1 MNVKGL
7 ILAGSA
13 DFKNELSKSD
23 LFDNRL
29 QAKVIKIVDI
39 SYGGENGFNQAI
51 ELSAETLANV
61 KFVQEKKLLEA
72 YFEEISQDTG
82 KFCYG
87 IEDTLKALDLGSCEK
102 IIVYENLN
110 TIRYTLKDI
119 EGEEVVAHVNPELP
133 DKSWQLDKKTGTE
146 MEIVK
151 EESFLEWLAE
161 NYKNYGAE
169 LEFVTD
175 KSSEG
180 AQFVQGFGGIGA
192 ILRYKVNFEQLADE
206 SSEDEYYD
214 DDDDSFI

>member
-1 MNVKGL
+1 M
-7 ILAGSA
+7 
-13 DFKNELSKSD
+13 
-23 LFDNRL
+23 
-29 QAKVIKIVDI
+29 
-39 SYGGENGFNQAI
+39 
-51 ELSAETLANV
+51 
-61 KFVQEKKLLEA
+61 
-72 YFEEISQDTG
+72 
-82 KFCYG
+82 
-87 IEDTLKALDLGSCEK
+87 KALDLGSCEK

>member
-1 MNVKGL
+1 MAVG
-7 ILAGSA
+7 
-13 DFKNELSKSD
+13 
-23 LFDNRL
+23 
-29 QAKVIKIVDI
+29 Q
-39 SYGGENGFNQAI
+39 
-51 ELSAETLANV
+51 
-61 KFVQEKKLLEA
+61 
-72 YFEEISQDTG
+72 
-82 KFCYG
+82 
-87 IEDTLKALDLGSCEK
+87 
-102 IIVYENLN
+102 
-110 TIRYTLKDI
+110 
-119 EGEEVVAHVNPELP
+119 
-133 DKSWQLDKKTGTE
+133 KTGTE

>member
-133 DKSWQLDKKTGTE
+133 DKSWQLDKRQEQKWKLSRKNHSWNGWLKTIKIT
-146 MEIVK
+146 V
-151 EESFLEWLAE
+151 L
-161 NYKNYGAE
+161 N
-169 LEFVTD
+169 
-175 KSSEG
+175 
-180 AQFVQGFGGIGA
+180 
-192 ILRYKVNFEQLADE
+192 
-206 SSEDEYYD
+206 
-214 DDDDSFI
+214 

>member
-39 SYGGENGFNQAI
+39 SYGGEMVSIRLLNCLLKLWLI
-51 ELSAETLANV
+51 I

-87 IEDTLKALDLGSCEK
+87 IEDTLKALDLGSCERSLFTR
-102 IIVYENLN
+102 I
-110 TIRYTLKDI
+110 
-119 EGEEVVAHVNPELP
+119 
-133 DKSWQLDKKTGTE
+133 
-146 MEIVK
+146 
-151 EESFLEWLAE
+151 
-161 NYKNYGAE
+161 
-169 LEFVTD
+169 
-175 KSSEG
+175 
-180 AQFVQGFGGIGA
+180 
-192 ILRYKVNFEQLADE
+192 
-206 SSEDEYYD
+206 
-214 DDDDSFI
+214 

>member
-1 MNVKGL
+1 M
-7 ILAGSA
+7 
-13 DFKNELSKSD
+13 
-23 LFDNRL
+23 
-29 QAKVIKIVDI
+29 
-39 SYGGENGFNQAI
+39 
-51 ELSAETLANV
+51 SAETLANV

>member
-1 MNVKGL
+1 M
-7 ILAGSA
+7 
-13 DFKNELSKSD
+13 
-23 LFDNRL
+23 
-29 QAKVIKIVDI
+29 
-39 SYGGENGFNQAI
+39 
-51 ELSAETLANV
+51 
-61 KFVQEKKLLEA
+61 
-72 YFEEISQDTG
+72 
-82 KFCYG
+82 
-87 IEDTLKALDLGSCEK
+87 GSCEK

-180 AQFVQGFGGIGA
+180 AHLVQGFGGIGA